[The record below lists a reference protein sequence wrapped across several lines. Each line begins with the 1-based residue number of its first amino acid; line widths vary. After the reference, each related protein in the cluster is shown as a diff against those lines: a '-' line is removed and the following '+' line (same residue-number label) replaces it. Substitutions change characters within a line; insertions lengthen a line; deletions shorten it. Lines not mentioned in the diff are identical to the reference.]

1 MLVII
6 TADCTAII
14 KWFLDK
20 LKSTALH
27 SCWKKFGMK
36 QSMNIKDYL
45 TSMTE

>member
-6 TADCTAII
+6 TADCITII

-20 LKSTALH
+20 LKSTSLH

-36 QSMNIKDYL
+36 QSMNSKDSL
-45 TSMTE
+45 TSMIE